1 MEKQKLSGKTILKL
15 VGALLAL
22 AYLGFC
28 LYAGITGKFPN
39 MHKAE
44 HVMRFGDL
52 KNWVSGGISAV
63 MIFALCITSALN
75 DLNLQKGRKKS
86 FLPFFLTMILP
97 IILLLL
103 LESYLDI
110 GWIGIALY
118 AGIAVFLFGV
128 AWTPQLLNQWIAR
141 RLLRDEPMSGKQ
153 QEELKSSLPGLKP
166 ENIFVTKLDPEKIIT
181 DGEDKTATNMND
193 QTLWTRLW
201 LIEENEDSVAA
212 VVFDLETFSMESY
225 TKVK

>member
-1 MEKQKLSGKTILKL
+1 MKL

-75 DLNLQKGRKKS
+75 DLNLQKGRKNH
-86 FLPFFLTMILP
+86 FTVFLTMILP

-141 RLLRDEPMSGKQ
+141 RLLRDEPMSGNNRYR
-153 QEELKSSLPGLKP
+153 SLNGF
-166 ENIFVTKLDPEKIIT
+166 IFI
-181 DGEDKTATNMND
+181 
-193 QTLWTRLW
+193 R
-201 LIEENEDSVAA
+201 
-212 VVFDLETFSMESY
+212 
-225 TKVK
+225 

>member
-1 MEKQKLSGKTILKL
+1 MEKRKLSGKTILKL

-39 MHKAE
+39 MHRVE

-63 MIFALCITSALN
+63 MIFALCITSAFN

-86 FLPFFLTMILP
+86 FLPLFLTMILP

-118 AGIAVFLFGV
+118 GHIDNDTPSLAMSVCPQYRGLGIGTSLLK
-128 AWTPQLLNQWIAR
+128 QLLQVE
-141 RLLRDEPMSGKQ
+141 RLAGYSKISLSVQKSNYAVKMYEKVGFTVVNENS
-153 QEELKSSLPGLKP
+153 EEFIMIVNL
-166 ENIFVTKLDPEKIIT
+166 
-181 DGEDKTATNMND
+181 
-193 QTLWTRLW
+193 
-201 LIEENEDSVAA
+201 
-212 VVFDLETFSMESY
+212 
-225 TKVK
+225 